1 MATHPQFVHV
11 ETLGPV
17 HEYAQ
22 AQLLLALRIQRL
34 LGRGKLTLAEPPW
47 KA

>member
-1 MATHPQFVHV
+1 MAEVVHV
-11 ETLGPV
+11 ETLRSP